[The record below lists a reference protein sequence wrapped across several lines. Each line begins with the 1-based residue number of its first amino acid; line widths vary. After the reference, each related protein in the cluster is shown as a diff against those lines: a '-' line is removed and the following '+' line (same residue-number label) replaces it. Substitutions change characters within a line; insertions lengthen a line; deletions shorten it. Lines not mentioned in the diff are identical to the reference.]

1 MVNHKTLKS
10 RSRVVFFFG
19 FPKFFTCLLW
29 AFPFSLIE
37 MFLVFSLLMAEGMHI
52 HQTALKDNEE
62 SLLKHRGIYKRIK
75 SFPFL
80 STSFSFP

>member
-29 AFPFSLIE
+29 VFPFSLLE
-37 MFLVFSLLMAEGMHI
+37 MFLVFSAI
-52 HQTALKDNEE
+52 IWINYARK
-62 SLLKHRGIYKRIK
+62 
-75 SFPFL
+75 
-80 STSFSFP
+80 